1 MLAGVNGAGKT
12 SVAGAMFRSMGA
24 NYFNPDEV
32 TRDLLLANPGMTLAT
47 ANELAWNIGKQRL
60 QHAIATATTFAFE
73 TTLGGNTMLR
83 LLEQAIEKG
92 MAVRVWYVGL
102 ENVELHIARV
112 RARAAAGGHDI
123 PEAKICA
130 RFDQSRLNLIPLL
143 PGLTQ
148 LRLFDNSAEGNRG
161 NTFRPKPELIVNMRA
176 GAVDGSM
183 DLSAI
188 PNWAKPIVLAALAS
202 THQTQ
207 TLRQ

>member
-1 MLAGVNGAGKT
+1 MLLVRNCDHWTPDSPAGSHCTGLVIIRHRFASGNRALAAGEHHRYH
-12 SVAGAMFRSMGA
+12 VVG
-24 NYFNPDEV
+24 
-32 TRDLLLANPGMTLAT
+32 
-47 ANELAWNIGKQRL
+47 ELD
-60 QHAIATATTFAFE
+60 
-73 TTLGGNTMLR
+73 
-83 LLEQAIEKG
+83 
-92 MAVRVWYVGL
+92 
-102 ENVELHIARV
+102 VELHIARV
-112 RARAAAGGHDI
+112 RARVAAGGHDI
-123 PEAKICA
+123 PDTKIHA

-207 TLRQ
+207 KLRQ

>member
-1 MLAGVNGAGKT
+1 MAAGEHHTYYVVG
-12 SVAGAMFRSMGA
+12 
-24 NYFNPDEV
+24 
-32 TRDLLLANPGMTLAT
+32 
-47 ANELAWNIGKQRL
+47 ELD
-60 QHAIATATTFAFE
+60 
-73 TTLGGNTMLR
+73 
-83 LLEQAIEKG
+83 
-92 MAVRVWYVGL
+92 
-102 ENVELHIARV
+102 VELHIARV
-112 RARAAAGGHDI
+112 RARVAAGGHDI
-123 PEAKICA
+123 PDTKIHA

-207 TLRQ
+207 KLRQ